1 MSKTAELLQNQFEEL
16 QKKYEE
22 QMILFSS
29 FADTDIT
36 RIRFDDQK
44 KGWYDKFT
52 IIEEKWLA
60 DKASG

>member
-16 QKKYEE
+16 RKKYEE

-44 KGWYDKFT
+44 KGET
-52 IIEEKWLA
+52 INLR
-60 DKASG
+60 

>member
-16 QKKYEE
+16 RKKYEE
-22 QMILFSS
+22 QMILLSS

-44 KGWYDKFT
+44 KGVKR
-52 IIEEKWLA
+52 
-60 DKASG
+60 